1 MLYYQSTDVLG
12 GMCHMKR
19 VVSLIFVVL
28 LLGCSFSTGAA
39 ESYDLSEL
47 SDNALMKLYELL
59 RQEMDA
65 RNLLEPKT
73 YDLPVGKYI
82 IGQDIM
88 PGKYTLTCTATSGEN
103 LGNAYSSLGGVFGS
117 LSEEDGTNYSELF
130 GSLGGIVGDMVMTQ
144 VKIIGDYGTVIK
156 TYEMKKDQTMQII
169 LEEKTALQIED
180 GSCSLTP
187 IK

>member
-1 MLYYQSTDVLG
+1 MFLG
-12 GMCHMKR
+12 VRTMKR
-19 VVSLIFVVL
+19 AVSLILVVL
-28 LLGCSFSTGAA
+28 FLGCLFSAGVA

-59 RQEMDA
+59 RQEMET
-65 RNLLEPKT
+65 RKLLDPET
-73 YDLPVGKYI
+73 YDLPEGKYI
-82 IGQDIM
+82 IGKDII
-88 PGKYTLTCTATSGEN
+88 PGKYILTCTATSGED
-103 LGNAYSSLGGVFGS
+103 LGNAYSSLGGLFGS

-130 GSLGGIVGDMVMTQ
+130 GSLGGLVGDMVSTQ
-144 VKIIGDYGTVIK
+144 VKIIGDYGTVLK
-156 TYEMKKDQTMQII
+156 TYEMKTDQTMQII

>member
-1 MLYYQSTDVLG
+1 
-12 GMCHMKR
+12 MKR
-19 VVSLIFVVL
+19 VVSLILVMLF
-28 LLGCSFSTGAA
+28 LGCYFSVGSA

-59 RQEMDA
+59 RQEMTT
-65 RNLLEPKT
+65 RKLLEPKT
-73 YDLPVGKYI
+73 YDLPAGKYI

-88 PGKYTLTCTATSGEN
+88 PGKYQLTCTATSGEN
-103 LGNAYSSLGGVFGS
+103 LGNAYSSLGGLFGS

-130 GSLGGIVGDMVMTQ
+130 GSLGGIVGDMVSTQ

-156 TYEMKKDQTMQII
+156 SYEMKTEQTMQII